1 MQVLSGRRAAQA
13 GPTGLP
19 YQAGVPHADGLQ
31 VTPRF
36 VHFVANVSR
45 GLGGLGTVRVGLGVS
60 QLDPP
65 TESPFMKK
73 LILFLAALTTLA
85 AHAADLRI
93 EVTVPAQT
101 QGAVLAALFDN
112 SEGFPRGKPLQVATA
127 QPGDGKAV
135 VQFVGLPEG
144 DYAVSVFLDENG
156 NMKLDAN
163 VFGVPTELYG
173 FSRNARSALGPPQF
187 ADAAFRVGADVSP
200 QAIELK

>member
-1 MQVLSGRRAAQA
+1 
-13 GPTGLP
+13 
-19 YQAGVPHADGLQ
+19 LQ

-36 VHFVANVSR
+36 VHFVANASR

-85 AHAADLRI
+85 AHA
-93 EVTVPAQT
+93 
-101 QGAVLAALFDN
+101 AALFDN

-144 DYAVSVFLDENG
+144 DYAVSVFLDENA